1 MNLWE
6 NMLDSRCARWSQDT
20 SSVVPQYGTI
30 VHAWQ
35 TFRLLLDLHTEVIQ
49 LNAIVHKRK
58 LNLIPKTLLFLLNAD
73 FQGPCQY
80 RSTNLAC
87 AGKVS
92 CEEGGT

>member
-35 TFRLLLDLHTEVIQ
+35 TFRLIK